1 MPSGFMLWDPNDRLV
16 LWNVRVANYHLDPS
30 VFREGQ
36 AFEDILVLPHKNR
49 QNRFGKETAD
59 AWLVERLR
67 QHKAAKGNYE
77 FQGKNDA
84 WFSLSERRPPDGF
97 TVTMVSDISD
107 LYESQ
112 TRLLES
118 EERYRTM
125 INLSPD
131 AICVHKQGIIAV
143 CNEAA
148 IELFGAQ
155 SADELIGRELLD
167 LTHPDYREEARK
179 RRSSVVEEGTCT
191 LAMRQKRLR
200 LDGSWFWAE
209 VAAAA
214 INW

>member
-36 AFEDILVLPHKNR
+36 AFEDILVLPHKDR
-49 QNRFGKETAD
+49 RNRFGKETAD
-59 AWLVERLR
+59 AW
-67 QHKAAKGNYE
+67 
-77 FQGKNDA
+77 
-84 WFSLSERRPPDGF
+84 FSLSERRTPDGF
-97 TVTMVSDISD
+97 TVKMVSDVPD

-131 AICVHKQGIIAV
+131 AIYVHKQGIIAV

-179 RRSSVVEEGTCT
+179 RRSSVVEEGTRT